1 MQVISSK
8 ENESVKNV
16 KKLKEKKYRDL
27 ENKFLVEGIKLVE
40 EAINENAKIALIVVC
55 EECVKDGSISKELLY
70 KIAKYECIYVTE
82 KVFNI
87 LSDVKSP
94 QGILAVI
101 QKSYL
106 ENEIDYSQD
115 ITIALDD
122 IQDPGNLGTILRTV
136 DSAGLNQIIVSKNSS
151 DSYSPKVVRSTMG
164 AIFRVRIIETENLC
178 ETLKQIKSNNFEI
191 VVTSLDTQDS
201 IYDMQY
207 KNKVIVVGNEANGV
221 SKQIQDLADK
231 KVKIPMLRKNRKL
244 KCICCS
250 KYYDLRIC
258 KKKVRKIKRKGIKNE
273 ISSAKGK
280 KCKGRSSRK
289 NSRKY

>member
-115 ITIALDD
+115 IIIALDD

-178 ETLKQIKSNNFEI
+178 ETLKQVAYNDILNNETGEI
-191 VVTSLDTQDS
+191 LVEKDT
-201 IYDMQY
+201 
-207 KNKVIVVGNEANGV
+207 VISKEVA
-221 SKQIQDLADK
+221 KQIQDLADK